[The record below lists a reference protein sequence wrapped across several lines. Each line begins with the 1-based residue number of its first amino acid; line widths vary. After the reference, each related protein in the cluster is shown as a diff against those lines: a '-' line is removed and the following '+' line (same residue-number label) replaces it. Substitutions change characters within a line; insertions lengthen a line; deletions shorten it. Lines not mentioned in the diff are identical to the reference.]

1 MSDSILFKQ
10 VSIANED
17 NSELLV
23 SDVLIED
30 GIIKSVSDNLTAPN
44 NSRTIEAAGKVLLP
58 GLYDVHVHFREPGQ
72 TSKETIA
79 TGTEAAINGGVTGVV
94 AMPNTIPAIDSG
106 GMVKSV
112 LETARR
118 DSRINFLT

>member
-30 GIIKSVSDNLTAPN
+30 GIIKSVSSNLTPPD
-44 NSRTIEAAGKVLLP
+44 NSRTIEASGKVLLP
-58 GLYDVHVHFREPGQ
+58 GLFDVHVHLRALPQ
-72 TSKETIA
+72 LRSDDA
-79 TGTEAAINGGVTGVV
+79 V
-94 AMPNTIPAIDSG
+94 
-106 GMVKSV
+106 
-112 LETARR
+112 
-118 DSRINFLT
+118 

>member
-30 GIIKSVSDNLTAPN
+30 GIIMLHGTKSCKHSYKLEV
-44 NSRTIEAAGKVLLP
+44 
-58 GLYDVHVHFREPGQ
+58 Q
-72 TSKETIA
+72 T
-79 TGTEAAINGGVTGVV
+79 
-94 AMPNTIPAIDSG
+94 D
-106 GMVKSV
+106 
-112 LETARR
+112 L
-118 DSRINFLT
+118 

>member
-30 GIIKSVSDNLTAPN
+30 GIIKSVSDDLTAPN
-44 NSRTIEAAGKVLLP
+44 LSLI
-58 GLYDVHVHFREPGQ
+58 H
-72 TSKETIA
+72 I
-79 TGTEAAINGGVTGVV
+79 
-94 AMPNTIPAIDSG
+94 
-106 GMVKSV
+106 
-112 LETARR
+112 
-118 DSRINFLT
+118 